1 VVIILPNPRF
11 YSTGIVIAAPDL
23 MERDEEMEHNK
34 TILIIDDDVD
44 FQFMVSSILLGK
56 GYKVKSL
63 VAGAFASAA
72 KAARDCDIVLLDM
85 RLPGVSGIDIGKK
98 LKSVPETSQVPI
110 IVVTAENEP
119 DSWYADSKA
128 NAIFRKPF
136 SLSGLIKKIEEI
148 LSLEPARTDAK
159 RIA

>member
-1 VVIILPNPRF
+1 
-11 YSTGIVIAAPDL
+11 
-23 MERDEEMEHNK
+23 MEKEEEMEQSK

-98 LKSVPETSQVPI
+98 LKSVPETSEIPI
-110 IVVTAENEP
+110 IVVTADHEP
-119 DSWYADSKA
+119 DSLYRESKA

-136 SLSGLIKKIEEI
+136 SLSGLIKKIEEL
-148 LSLEPARTDAK
+148 LSLSPAKKHSDRF
-159 RIA
+159 